1 MHPLGLKEPVPER
14 LPTTPEAW
22 IENLRKLEAHDHRAG
37 LVRVTGRKL
46 AEFYD
51 ALDDECFSDAANVMR
66 EIAFDPKN
74 KIRTKLRAVQ
84 AAIRPV
90 ADCVKM
96 LPALMKAG
104 NNVAVQTLARR
115 MTAYME
121 TWEEGDFTKLAKLL
135 VQAYKDKSATYLDR
149 VRAVEAT
156 IGSALTILD
165 SVLEMQRQAE
175 EMASH
180 IQYVNSD
187 ITMIADAEMDEMI
200 AAAQERERN
209 ALGIETAAEV
219 GPHAIG
225 DEGTGWTGSGEG
237 VGQGQQEDVARQ
249 ERQEV
254 SEVEEVIN
262 G

>member
-22 IENLRKLEAHDHRAG
+22 MDNLRKLEAHDHRAG

-51 ALDDECFSDAANVMR
+51 ALDDTCFISAARIMR

-74 KIRTKLRAVQ
+74 KIRTKIRAVQ
-84 AAIRPV
+84 ASIKPV

-96 LPALMKAG
+96 LPKLMQSG
-104 NNVAVQTLARR
+104 NMVAVQTLAHRL
-115 MTAYME
+115 TVYMDS
-121 TWEEGDFTKLAKLL
+121 WNEGDFARLAKLL
-135 VQAYKDKSATYLDR
+135 VLAYKDRTASHLDR
-149 VRAVEAT
+149 VRAIEAT

-175 EMASH
+175 ELTANV
-180 IQYVNSD
+180 QNVNSD
-187 ITMIADAEMDEMI
+187 IELLADAEMDAMI
-200 AAAQERERN
+200 AEAQERELN
-209 ALGIETAAEV
+209 ALEIESATEM
-219 GPHAIG
+219 GPHGGG
-225 DEGTGWTGSGEG
+225 DESPRWTGSSER
-237 VGQGQQEDVARQ
+237 VGQGQQEVAAREKDQ
-249 ERQEV
+249 EAA
-254 SEVEEVIN
+254 EVEEVIN